1 MRGTEAL
8 ALAVNVTGDSTAG
21 AKTCT
26 GGLYKLA
33 SEGTV
38 GTSKIQ
44 FQNPNG
50 GWVDAGAAIVTGV
63 GQDIYLPPG
72 MVRANLGGGTAS
84 GAYVYL
90 IRVPFE

>member
-1 MRGTEAL
+1 MRATEVLKL
-8 ALAVNVTGDSTAG
+8 AENITGASLVPEV
-21 AKTCT
+21 TCT

-33 SEGTV
+33 SEGTI

-44 FQNPNG
+44 FQDPNG
-50 GWVDAGAAIVTGV
+50 GWVDAGAAIVTGI

-72 MVRANLGGGTAS
+72 MVRANLGAGAA

-90 IRVPFE
+90 VRVPFE